1 MAIEIKEVS
10 GAELES
16 LTARGKVLVDF
27 YSKTCGP
34 CKMLG
39 FVLKDIA
46 RGLDD
51 TEILLVDYDENREA
65 VESHGVEGYP
75 TMIFYKEGR
84 EIERMRGLQQK
95 PVILRM
101 ISA

>member
-1 MAIEIKEVS
+1 MAVEIKEVN
-10 GAELES
+10 GAELAE
-16 LTARGKVLVDF
+16 LTTKGKVLVDF

-46 RGLDD
+46 KGLED
-51 TEILLVDYDENREA
+51 TEILLVDYDENKES

-75 TMIFYKEGR
+75 TMIFYKGGQ

-101 ISA
+101 ITA

>member
-1 MAIEIKEVS
+1 MAVEIKEVCGS
-10 GAELES
+10 ELDA
-16 LTARGKVLVDF
+16 LTQKGKVLVDF

-46 RGLDD
+46 KGLED
-51 TEILLVDYDENREA
+51 TQILLVDYDINKDS

-75 TMIFYKEGR
+75 TMIFYKDGQEV
-84 EIERMRGLQQK
+84 ERMRGLQQK
-95 PVILRM
+95 PVILKM